1 MVNNGD
7 GKKASTASDSGPRFV
22 LATIVLIIALFVYV
36 VAILALWGEVDAAEP
51 DWTRRVFLLS
61 GIEAITFAAVGWLF
75 GREVNRG
82 AAETAKEAQGKA
94 EEKTEEA
101 ATERTK
107 GRDIADLI
115 RCANSEDTVQTE
127 LGVTGASAT
136 ASQFR
141 TLVEFA
147 NRLYPPT

>member
-1 MVNNGD
+1 MADNGAK
-7 GKKASTASDSGPRFV
+7 KKASTTSDSGPRFV
-22 LATIVLIIALFVYV
+22 LATIVLTAALVVYG
-36 VAILALWGEVDAAEP
+36 VAVLALWGEVDAAEP
-51 DWTRRVFLLS
+51 DWTRRVFLLT

-75 GREVNRG
+75 GREVNHG

-94 EEKTEEA
+94 EDKMEEA
-101 ATERTK
+101 ATERRK

-115 RCANSEDTVQTE
+115 RCASSEDNVQTE

-141 TLVEFA
+141 TLLEFA
-147 NRLYPPT
+147 NRLYPEA